1 MFGLPLAY
9 AIFRLVPVDT
19 SHRDLLTMVAMS
31 AVAAVMV
38 HRVYASHTTAQSR
51 LRSRILIFGTALLLV
66 RWQHPAGFD
75 PHAQVVGYYQSP
87 TEAQLEVPRDEVIG
101 QGLA

>member
-1 MFGLPLAY
+1 MPGLLPLAY

-19 SHRDLLTMVAMS
+19 SHRDPLTMVAMS

-51 LRSRILIFGTALLLV
+51 LRSR
-66 RWQHPAGFD
+66 
-75 PHAQVVGYYQSP
+75 S
-87 TEAQLEVPRDEVIG
+87 
-101 QGLA
+101 